1 MRCQTLDADSLAREL
16 AGAPRP
22 FVLDVRPVSEFEAG
36 HIPGARSLPV
46 HEMARRSRELPS
58 SRVARIV
65 LIGEPGRR
73 TTAAANW
80 LALMGFVDVAV
91 PLEGLAAYAGPLE
104 TGPAPPP
111 PPAGPEL
118 RVIP

>member
-16 AGAPRP
+16 AATPRP
-22 FVLDVRPVSEFEAG
+22 FVLDVRPVADYEAG

-46 HEMARRSRELPS
+46 HEMGRRMRELPS

-73 TTAAANW
+73 LVAAANW
-80 LALMGFVDVAV
+80 LALMGFVDVAAPV
-91 PLEGLAAYAGPLE
+91 EGLAAYTGPLE

-111 PPAGPEL
+111 PPSGPEL

>member
-1 MRCQTLDADSLAREL
+1 MRCQTLDAESLAREL
-16 AGAPRP
+16 TGSPRP
-22 FVLDVRPVSEFEAG
+22 VVLDVRAVAEFEAG
-36 HIPGARSLPV
+36 HIPGARNIPV
-46 HEMARRSRELPS
+46 HDLGRRMRELPS

-73 TTAAANW
+73 MVAAANW
-80 LALMGFVDVAV
+80 LALMGFVDVAAPV
-91 PLEGLAAYAGPLE
+91 EGLAAYSGPLE

-111 PPAGPEL
+111 PPSGPEL